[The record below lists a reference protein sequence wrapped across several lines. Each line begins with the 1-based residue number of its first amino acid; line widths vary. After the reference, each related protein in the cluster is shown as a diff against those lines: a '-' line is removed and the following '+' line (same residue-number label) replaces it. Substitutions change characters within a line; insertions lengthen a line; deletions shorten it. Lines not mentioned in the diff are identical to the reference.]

1 MKEVATPGPMHNRSI
16 RVPFLFI
23 YFALIYFETGADMGN
38 TNQSLH
44 ADVLVIGFGKG
55 GKTVATTMGRL
66 GKRVVLVERSERMY
80 GGTCPNVGC
89 VPTKAL
95 VHHSRKRRPEDV
107 PQEWY
112 ERSVGEV
119 QALTKLFR
127 GVSYDV
133 LNDMDTVTVI
143 TGAAAFTDPHTVSVE
158 TGDGRLTVTAET
170 ILINTGSEPIVL
182 DIPGLRTSQYTVT
195 SRELID
201 TTILP
206 GRLAIIGGGYLGLE
220 FASIYGQ
227 FGSQV
232 TVLEA
237 GPKIFR
243 LVDDDV
249 AAVAEGILVDEGIEI
264 IVGADSTE
272 IRDGE
277 TSATV
282 VYEKD
287 GQQHTLEAD
296 AILAAT
302 GRAPATGNL
311 ALDAAGVRTTE
322 RGAVEV
328 DEHLRTSQPHI
339 FALGDV
345 NGGPQFTYISLD
357 DSRIVLDQLIGEGKR
372 STADRV
378 AIPHTLFITPP
389 LATVGL
395 TEKEARAAGHRVKI
409 ASQPVAEILPMPRA
423 YIVEE
428 TRGVMKFV
436 IDADT
441 DEILGA
447 ALLSIEAQELIN
459 TVALAMRHGVTAAE
473 LRDTVYTHPTSTEA
487 FNGVLATIVRA
498 DT

>member
-1 MKEVATPGPMHNRSI
+1 MKEVATPGPVHNRSI

-38 TNQSLH
+38 TNQTLH

-143 TGAAAFTDPHTVSVE
+143 TGAAAFTDEHTVSVE

-206 GRLAIIGGGYLGLE
+206 GRLTIIGGGYLGLE

-264 IVGADSTE
+264 IVGANSTE

-328 DEHLRTSQPHI
+328 DEHLRTSRPHI

-447 ALLSIEAQELIN
+447 ALLSVEAQELIN

-473 LRDTVYTHPTSTEA
+473 LRDTVYNHPTSTEA